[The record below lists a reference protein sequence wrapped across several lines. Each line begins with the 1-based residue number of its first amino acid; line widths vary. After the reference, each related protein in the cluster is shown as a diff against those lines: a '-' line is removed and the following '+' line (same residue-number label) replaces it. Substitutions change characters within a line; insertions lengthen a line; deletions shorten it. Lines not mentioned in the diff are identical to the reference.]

1 MQPEE
6 YENTGWLS
14 YFSRHKTTYTASD
27 IHKISNELN
36 NVRKNLTATQY
47 AYGELSSELK
57 ALKSLQEQQ
66 RLVDEYEQR
75 GASSSKGS
83 KSTEKRL
90 KEQADEIKS
99 LKSDLASCRNE
110 LSKQI
115 AAMKVSFSEQSKRKG
130 LVGGGKFST
139 GGCTGN
145 SAMAL
150 SLESRIIAAELQL
163 EQLSAGQTTER
174 LSAMEQKV
182 GQLEQTSGGATS
194 DYDARLSALE
204 RDFTRKLQDL
214 TDLVVELQR
223 KLAKSEAKQ
232 VEMVQR
238 LSAAQTT
245 LYEQLEHRYDEQC
258 GKLRELQVRLSHLGQ
273 NDDIDSTTLA
283 SGEIWERVAIDEF

>member
-1 MQPEE
+1 MSNMQPEE

-14 YFSRHKTTYTASD
+14 YFSRHKSTYTASD

-66 RLVDEYEQR
+66 RLADEYEQR
-75 GASSSKGS
+75 AAGSKGS

-99 LKSDLASCRNE
+99 LKSDLVSCRND

-115 AAMKVSFSEQSKRKG
+115 ASMKVATVGEQGKKKGMFGSGSKSSNG
-130 LVGGGKFST
+130 NPT
-139 GGCTGN
+139 GSN
-145 SAMAL
+145 AMTL
-150 SLESRIIAAELQL
+150 SLESRIIAAEIQIDQL
-163 EQLSAGQTTER
+163 TAGQTER
-174 LSAMEQKV
+174 LSALEQKL
-182 GQLEQTSGGATS
+182 GQLEQTASGGGGV
-194 DYDARLSALE
+194 DYEVRLNALE

-238 LSAAQTT
+238 LSVAQTT
-245 LYEQLEHRYDEQC
+245 LYEQLEQRYDEQC
-258 GKLRELQVRLSHLGQ
+258 SKLRELQVRLSHLGQ
-273 NDDIDSTTLA
+273 HDDVDSTF
-283 SGEIWERVAIDEF
+283 V

>member
-1 MQPEE
+1 MSNMQPEE

-75 GASSSKGS
+75 AASSSSKGA

-115 AAMKVSFSEQSKRKG
+115 TAVKVAISEQSKKKALSG
-130 LVGGGKFST
+130 SGKSSA
-139 GGCTGN
+139 GN
-145 SAMAL
+145 AGITL
-150 SLESRIIAAELQL
+150 SLESRIIAAEVQL
-163 EQLSAGQTTER
+163 DQLVAGQTTDR
-174 LSAMEQKV
+174 LSALEQKV
-182 GQLEQTSGGATS
+182 GQLEQTRAGGG
-194 DYDARLSALE
+194 DYESRLNAIE

-258 GKLRELQVRLSHLGQ
+258 GKLRELQVRLKHLGQ
-273 NDDIDSTTLA
+273 NDDIDSTF
-283 SGEIWERVAIDEF
+283 V

>member
-1 MQPEE
+1 MSNMQPEE

-75 GASSSKGS
+75 AAASGKGS

-115 AAMKVSFSEQSKRKG
+115 AAMKVAFSEQSKKKG
-130 LVGGGKFST
+130 LAGSGKFSA
-139 GGCTGN
+139 GSTGN
-145 SAMAL
+145 NAMTL
-150 SLESRIIAAELQL
+150 SLESRIIAAEVQL
-163 EQLSAGQTTER
+163 EQLSNGRTTER
-174 LSAMEQKV
+174 LSALEQKL
-182 GQLEQTSGGATS
+182 GQQEERSGAG
-194 DYDARLSALE
+194 DYEARLNALE
-204 RDFTRKLQDL
+204 RDFTQKLQDL

-258 GKLRELQVRLSHLGQ
+258 GKLRELQVRVSHLGQ
-273 NDDIDSTTLA
+273 NDDIDSTF
-283 SGEIWERVAIDEF
+283 V

>member
-1 MQPEE
+1 MSSMQPEE

-75 GASSSKGS
+75 AAGSKGS

-99 LKSDLASCRNE
+99 LKNDLASCRNE

-115 AAMKVSFSEQSKRKG
+115 ASVKVAVGEEKKKKG
-130 LVGGGKFST
+130 VFGSGKSST
-139 GGCTGN
+139 GS
-145 SAMAL
+145 SAPVGTNAMTL
-150 SLESRIIAAELQL
+150 SLESRIIAAEIQIDQL
-163 EQLSAGQTTER
+163 AVGQTER
-174 LSAMEQKV
+174 LSALEQKV
-182 GQLEQTSGGATS
+182 GQLEQTASV
-194 DYDARLSALE
+194 DYEVRLNALE

-245 LYEQLEHRYDEQC
+245 LYEQLEQRYDEQC
-258 GKLRELQVRLSHLGQ
+258 GKLRELQVRVSHLGQ
-273 NDDIDSTTLA
+273 HDDVDSTF
-283 SGEIWERVAIDEF
+283 V

>member
-1 MQPEE
+1 MSNMQPEE

-75 GASSSKGS
+75 AASGKGS
-83 KSTEKRL
+83 KSAEKRL

-99 LKSDLASCRNE
+99 LKSDLASCRND

-115 AAMKVSFSEQSKRKG
+115 AALKVACSESGKKKG
-130 LVGGGKFST
+130 TSMLGKSASSSST
-139 GGCTGN
+139 AGN
-145 SAMAL
+145 TAMTL
-150 SLESRIIAAELQL
+150 SLESRIIAAEVQLDQLASGQSERLAVL
-163 EQLSAGQTTER
+163 EQKL
-174 LSAMEQKV
+174 
-182 GQLEQTSGGATS
+182 GQLEQTGSGEHEV
-194 DYDARLSALE
+194 RLNALE

-232 VEMVQR
+232 VEMMQR
-238 LSAAQTT
+238 LSTAQTT
-245 LYEQLEHRYDEQC
+245 LYEQLKQRYDEQC
-258 GKLRELQVRLSHLGQ
+258 GKLRELQIRLSHLGQ
-273 NDDIDSTTLA
+273 RDDIDSTF
-283 SGEIWERVAIDEF
+283 V

>member
-75 GASSSKGS
+75 AAGSKGS
-83 KSTEKRL
+83 KSTDKRL

-115 AAMKVSFSEQSKRKG
+115 AALKVSVGEQSKKKG
-130 LVGGGKFST
+130 VFGGGGKPSH
-139 GGCTGN
+139 GN
-145 SAMAL
+145 PPPAGSNAMTL
-150 SLESRIIAAELQL
+150 SLESRIIAAEVQIDQL
-163 EQLSAGQTTER
+163 TTGHTDR
-174 LSAMEQKV
+174 LSALEQKV
-182 GQLEQTSGGATS
+182 GQLEQTGGSSTV
-194 DYDARLSALE
+194 DYEVRLNALE

-238 LSAAQTT
+238 LSTAQTT
-245 LYEQLEHRYDEQC
+245 LYEQLEQRYDEQC

-273 NDDIDSTTLA
+273 HDDVDSTFVWGNRATR
-283 SGEIWERVAIDEF
+283 GK

>member
-66 RLVDEYEQR
+66 RLVEEYEQR
-75 GASSSKGS
+75 AATSKGA
-83 KSTEKRL
+83 KSAEKRL
-90 KEQADEIKS
+90 KEQADDIKN

-115 AAMKVSFSEQSKRKG
+115 AALKVTQSEQNKKKG
-130 LVGGGKFST
+130 TSLIGKSFGGGST
-139 GGCTGN
+139 TATTG
-145 SAMAL
+145 MTL
-150 SLESRIIAAELQL
+150 SLESRIIAAEVQLDQLTTGQSDRLTAL
-163 EQLSAGQTTER
+163 EQKL
-174 LSAMEQKV
+174 
-182 GQLEQTSGGATS
+182 GQLEQTGTGSVE
-194 DYDARLSALE
+194 YDVRLNALE

-238 LSAAQTT
+238 LSTAHTT
-245 LYEQLEHRYDEQC
+245 LYEQLKQRYDEQS
-258 GKLRELQVRLSHLGQ
+258 GKLRELQIRLSHLGQ
-273 NDDIDSTTLA
+273 RDDIDSTF
-283 SGEIWERVAIDEF
+283 V

>member
-1 MQPEE
+1 MSNMQPEE

-75 GASSSKGS
+75 AAASGKGS

-90 KEQADEIKS
+90 KEQADDIKS

-115 AAMKVSFSEQSKRKG
+115 AAMKVAFSEQSKKKG
-130 LVGGGKFST
+130 LAGSGKFSA
-139 GGCTGN
+139 GSTGN
-145 SAMAL
+145 NAMTL
-150 SLESRIIAAELQL
+150 SLESRIIAAEVQL
-163 EQLSAGQTTER
+163 EQLSNGRTTER
-174 LSAMEQKV
+174 LSALEQKL
-182 GQLEQTSGGATS
+182 GQLEQTSGAG
-194 DYDARLSALE
+194 DYEARLNALE
-204 RDFTRKLQDL
+204 RDFTQKLQDL

-238 LSAAQTT
+238 FSAAQTT

-258 GKLRELQVRLSHLGQ
+258 GKLRELQVRVSHLGQ
-273 NDDIDSTTLA
+273 NDDIDSTF
-283 SGEIWERVAIDEF
+283 V

>member
-1 MQPEE
+1 MSNMQPEE

-75 GASSSKGS
+75 GGAASSKGS

-115 AAMKVSFSEQSKRKG
+115 AAMKVSFSEQSKKKG
-130 LVGGGKFST
+130 VLSGGGKFSA
-139 GGCTGN
+139 GSAGN

-150 SLESRIIAAELQL
+150 SLESRIIAAEVQL
-163 EQLSAGQTTER
+163 EQLTAGQTTER
-174 LSAMEQKV
+174 LSVVEQKV
-182 GQLEQTSGGATS
+182 GQLEQTSGGAG

-238 LSAAQTT
+238 LSVAQTK

-273 NDDIDSTTLA
+273 NDDIDSTF
-283 SGEIWERVAIDEF
+283 V

>member
-1 MQPEE
+1 MSNMQPEE

-75 GASSSKGS
+75 AAASSKGT

-90 KEQADEIKS
+90 KEQADEIKN

-115 AAMKVSFSEQSKRKG
+115 AAMKVAFSEQSKKKG
-130 LVGGGKFST
+130 LSGSGKYAA
-139 GGCTGN
+139 GNTGN
-145 SAMAL
+145 SAMTL
-150 SLESRIIAAELQL
+150 SLESRIIAAEVQL
-163 EQLSAGQTTER
+163 EQLSTGQTTER
-174 LSAMEQKV
+174 LSALEQKV
-182 GQLEQTSGGATS
+182 GQLEQTNGGAG
-194 DYDARLSALE
+194 DYDARLNALE
-204 RDFTRKLQDL
+204 RDFTQKLQDL
-214 TDLVVELQR
+214 TNLVVELQR

-273 NDDIDSTTLA
+273 NDDIDSTF
-283 SGEIWERVAIDEF
+283 V

>member
-75 GASSSKGS
+75 AASSSSKGA

-115 AAMKVSFSEQSKRKG
+115 AAVKVAVSEQSKRKG
-130 LVGGGKFST
+130 FSGSGGKS
-139 GGCTGN
+139 GAG
-145 SAMAL
+145 SAGMTL
-150 SLESRIIAAELQL
+150 SLESRIIAAEVQL
-163 EQLSAGQTTER
+163 DQLVTGQTTDR
-174 LSAMEQKV
+174 LGALEQKV
-182 GQLEQTSGGATS
+182 GQLEQTRAVGGGG
-194 DYDARLSALE
+194 DYEARLNAIE

-238 LSAAQTT
+238 LSAAQTS

-258 GKLRELQVRLSHLGQ
+258 GKLRELQVRLNHLGQ
-273 NDDIDSTTLA
+273 NDDIDSTF
-283 SGEIWERVAIDEF
+283 V

>member
-1 MQPEE
+1 MSNMQPEE

-75 GASSSKGS
+75 AASSSGGKGA

-99 LKSDLASCRNE
+99 LKSDLASCRSE

-115 AAMKVSFSEQSKRKG
+115 AAVKVAVSEQSKKKAFS
-130 LVGGGKFST
+130 GGGKSST
-139 GGCTGN
+139 TGN
-145 SAMAL
+145 AGMTL
-150 SLESRIIAAELQL
+150 SLESRIIAAEVQL
-163 EQLSAGQTTER
+163 DQLVTGQATDR
-174 LSAMEQKV
+174 LSALEQKV
-182 GQLEQTSGGATS
+182 GQLEQTRADGGGGGG
-194 DYDARLSALE
+194 DYEARLNAVE

-258 GKLRELQVRLSHLGQ
+258 GKLRELQVRLNHLGQ
-273 NDDIDSTTLA
+273 NDDIDSTF
-283 SGEIWERVAIDEF
+283 V